1 MPSLNLIIALSA
13 TSDNFCDYY
22 PKEAPIDLIER
33 TKEIAFYYKSITST
47 GAIIS
52 KQKKYYYM
60 SFTELNKQ
68 DDNKE
73 RLFVMIVGD
82 INYSDNIFESLHM
95 HLKTELQNDFYINSK
110 LSGQTKQIITTA
122 FKKFEYTNIGEEHK
136 MKRADSS
143 QNNNG
148 SMEMVSKKDIVS
160 FDTEKENSNM
170 TEVQGV
176 SIITNHNEPKKEPQS
191 QIKEKID
198 IDKEKEIHIWKKTK
212 FIYMIIFSVFIIFGG
227 ISLPI
232 VFSIKP

>member
-22 PKEAPIDLIER
+22 PKEAPIDLVER
-33 TKEIAFYYKSITST
+33 AKEIAFYYKSIPST
-47 GAIIS
+47 GTIIS

-82 INYSDNIFESLHM
+82 INYSDNMFESLHM
-95 HLKTELQNDFYINSK
+95 YLKTELQNDFYINSK

-122 FKKFEYTNIGEEHK
+122 FKKFEYTNIGEDQK
-136 MKRADSS
+136 MKIVNNS

-148 SMEMVSKKDIVS
+148 SMEMVSKKDIIS
-160 FDTEKENSNM
+160 FDTENDNSNM
-170 TEVQGV
+170 TYVQGV
-176 SIITNHNEPKKEPQS
+176 SIITNHNEPVKEPQLN
-191 QIKEKID
+191 IKEKFD
-198 IDKEKEIHIWKKTK
+198 IDKDKEIRMWKKTK
-212 FIYMIIFSVFIIFGG
+212 FIYVIIFSVLIIFGG

>member
-22 PKEAPIDLIER
+22 PKEAPIDLVER
-33 TKEIAFYYKSITST
+33 AKEIAFYYKSIPST
-47 GAIIS
+47 GTIIS

-82 INYSDNIFESLHM
+82 INYSDNMFESLHM
-95 HLKTELQNDFYINSK
+95 YLKTELQNDFYINSK

-136 MKRADSS
+136 MKRDDSS